1 MLVRRIAEDIES
13 RVRRSDPSLP
23 DATALLAA
31 CEAHLQGLQAH
42 YTESRQAERMEHL
55 YRQHLQSR
63 LPKLLETIHTVH
75 FA

>member
-55 YRQHLQSR
+55 YR
-63 LPKLLETIHTVH
+63 
-75 FA
+75 